1 MNILAWLVLG
11 TIAGYIAGFIVKGD
25 ENAGVVGHVL
35 LGIAGA
41 MVGGFASGLL
51 FGVDPITNPIELPS
65 IISAVV
71 GSVALVLLAGLASGK
86 PRAGRGVL

>member
-25 ENAGVVGHVL
+25 ENTGVVGHIV

-41 MVGGFASGLL
+41 MVGGFTSGLL

-65 IISAVV
+65 VVAAVV
-71 GSVALVLLAGLASGK
+71 GSVALVLLAGAVSGK